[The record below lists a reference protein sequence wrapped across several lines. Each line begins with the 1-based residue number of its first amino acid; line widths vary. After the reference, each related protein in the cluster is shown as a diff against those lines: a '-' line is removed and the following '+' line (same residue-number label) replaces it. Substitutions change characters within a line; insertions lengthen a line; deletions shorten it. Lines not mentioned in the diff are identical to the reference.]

1 MSVIRRRVR
10 RDEAGAILPIFALL
24 LIMLLLF
31 AALAVD
37 LGAAWAQRRTSQTAA
52 DAGVMA
58 AALEYLRPAPPDET
72 GIFDLVN
79 DYANANLSG
88 PDLAY
93 DDWAACVDNGRP
105 ADYAPLGSDGTWVYP
120 GSGGVASLVDCISL
134 QQVNNEPAV
143 LRVRL
148 PNNDVPTAFARLIG
162 IDSIA
167 VAAFAEA
174 EIRYSESAM
183 ILPFSLPSN
192 PNPTECLGT
201 PPNGLLPSD
210 EAPCTGPNQGNF
222 GMIDSPWFG
231 APAPWG
237 TDVDS
242 CPKDPNFNARTPL
255 NLALGLDHII
265 TAWPDSVPDPLPP
278 IGTSLG
284 NNHSGA
290 DSCDNA
296 TNPLPPYVLLTETG
310 NTQTGSGI
318 MHDGFL
324 GTGFG
329 TENADGRLR
338 QLPAPG
344 SVGELTG
351 DNLAGQRLDIRT
363 TKSNIDVDN
372 VGLWEYLDRDQNPQG
387 DCHWS
392 EFDNKTGRDLTD
404 QMLRCITVGTD
415 PFTGATINPDPAP
428 KFTDAILGSPRF
440 ALVPVLNYARGAQF
454 GSKWWGVI
462 SLQPVYIQTTWYI
475 CGTPTGDCLFEPN
488 DFGTYL
494 HPNAPPPTTTTTT
507 STTTTSTTAPTGTT
521 SSTSST
527 TTTLPPTTTTTLPPS
542 HGKSVFFNPGEGSAE
557 PCLLVKG
564 NCVVPKNLE
573 MAGSSAFVIDQSWL
587 GPAAANSIGSSAP
600 YDVYLRR

>member
-1 MSVIRRRVR
+1 MSLIRLRMR
-10 RDEAGAILPIFALL
+10 RDETGAVLVIFAL
-24 LIMLLLF
+24 IFVVLLLF

-37 LGAAWAQRRTSQTAA
+37 LGAAWAQRTMAQSAA
-52 DAGVMA
+52 DASVMA
-58 AALEYLRPAPPDET
+58 AASEYLRPAPPDET
-72 GIFDLVN
+72 GVFDLVN
-79 DYANANLSG
+79 DYANSNLSG
-88 PDLAY
+88 PALEF
-93 DDWAACVDNGRP
+93 DDWAACVDDGRP
-105 ADYAPLGSDGTWVYP
+105 SDYVPLGSDGTWVYP
-120 GSGGVASLVDCISL
+120 GSGGTASLVDCISL
-134 QQVNNEPAV
+134 KQLNNEPAI

-148 PNNDVPTAFARLIG
+148 PTSEVPTSFARLIG
-162 IDSIA
+162 IETIP

-201 PPNGLLPSD
+201 PPSGLLPSD

-231 APAPWG
+231 NPDPPFG

-242 CPKDPNFNARTPL
+242 CPKDPNFKDRTPT

-265 TAWPDSVPDPLPP
+265 TAWPDSIAEPPPP

-284 NNHSGA
+284 NNHPGA
-290 DSCDNA
+290 DSCDNVSSS
-296 TNPLPPYVLLTETG
+296 LPPYVLLTETG
-310 NTQTGSGI
+310 NTQTGSEI

-324 GTGFG
+324 GSGFG
-329 TENADGRLR
+329 NVPTDGRLR
-338 QLPAPG
+338 QLPAAG

-351 DNLAGQRLDIRT
+351 ENLASQRLTIRT
-363 TKSNIDVDN
+363 TNSSIDVDN
-372 VGLWEYLDRDQNPQG
+372 VGLWEYLDRDQNPPG
-387 DCHWS
+387 DCHWG
-392 EFDNKTGRDLTD
+392 EFDGKTGRDLTD

-415 PFTGATINPDPAP
+415 PFTGATVNPDPAP
-428 KFTDAILGSPRF
+428 KFTDDILGSPRF

-462 SLQPVYIQTTWYI
+462 SLQPVYIQTTWYT
-475 CGTPTGDCLFEPN
+475 CGNPTGDCLFEPD
-488 DFGTYL
+488 DFGTYV
-494 HPNAPPPTTTTTT
+494 HPNTPPPTTTTTT
-507 STTTTSTTAPTGTT
+507 STTTTSTTGTT

-527 TTTLPPTTTTTLPPS
+527 TTTQPPTTTTTLPPT

-564 NCVVPKNLE
+564 NCGTPKTLE
-573 MAGSSAFVIDQSWL
+573 MAGSSAFVIDETWL
-587 GPAAANSIGSSAP
+587 GPAAANSIGASAP